1 MTLINIKSILF
12 YKYLLIGGVNTVFGY
27 CVFAFLLFFGI
38 HYSLA
43 VLVATILGILFNFQT
58 YGRFVFKNH
67 LWSLLGRFVFV
78 YTTIYLVNITLL
90 LVFDLLV
97 SNLYI
102 SGAMATPVIAYL
114 GYILNKR
121 YVWVKS

>member
-1 MTLINIKSILF
+1 MNIKSVLF

-27 CVFAFLLFFGI
+27 SVFAFLLFFGI

-67 LWSLLGRFVFV
+67 SWNLLGRFVFV

>member
-1 MTLINIKSILF
+1 MNIKSVLF

-43 VLVATILGILFNFQT
+43 VLVATILGVLFNFQT

-67 LWSLLGRFVFV
+67 SWSLLGRFVFV

-90 LVFDLLV
+90 LVFDLFV

-102 SGAMATPVIAYL
+102 SGAMTTPVIAYL

-121 YVWVKS
+121 YVWIKS

>member
-1 MTLINIKSILF
+1 MNIKSVLF

-67 LWSLLGRFVFV
+67 SWNLLGRFVFV
-78 YTTIYLVNITLL
+78 YTIIYLVYITLL
-90 LVFDLLV
+90 LVFDLFV

-102 SGAMATPVIAYL
+102 SGAMTTPVIAYL
-114 GYILNKR
+114 GYILNRR
-121 YVWVKS
+121 YVWIKS

>member
-1 MTLINIKSILF
+1 MTLINIQSILF

-67 LWSLLGRFVFV
+67 SWSLLGRFVFV
-78 YTTIYLVNITLL
+78 YTTIYFFNITLL

>member
-67 LWSLLGRFVFV
+67 SWNLLGRFVFV
-78 YTTIYLVNITLL
+78 YTIIYLANITLL
-90 LVFDLLV
+90 LAFDLLV

-102 SGAMATPVIAYL
+102 SGAMTTPVIAYL

>member
-1 MTLINIKSILF
+1 MNIKSVLF

-67 LWSLLGRFVFV
+67 SWSLLGRFVFV
-78 YTTIYLVNITLL
+78 YTTIYLFNITLL

-102 SGAMATPVIAYL
+102 SGAMATPIIAYL